1 MIVCRSKG
9 FIFLRVPKTASTS
22 ISKFLLDHLKFDS
35 DIDVHSSLYPYH
47 PSLNCFGIVGLNAH
61 PTLETFLRTKQITQK
76 DISNL
81 RVYGVL
87 REPVERTLSLFKFIL
102 HKYEEVEIAK
112 CSKNN
117 IIELGLRLLDKNE
130 QRFTYVAPI
139 KNKSLTDDAIGPK
152 IPLYPQSSWLVHY
165 NEPISNIL
173 VYPKFK
179 KFLLEY
185 TGRDDVGHE
194 LKSVELDSAE
204 TVSDSLVREI
214 KKIYN
219 EDFTLW
225 KKYGHL

>member
-47 PSLNCFGIVGLNAH
+47 PSLNCFGIVGLNSH
-61 PTLETFLRTKQITQK
+61 PSLNHFLKHKLISQK

-81 RVYGVL
+81 KVYGVL

-102 HKYEEVEIAK
+102 HSYEGIEISKYNQ
-112 CSKNN
+112 NN
-117 IIELGLRLLDKNE
+117 IIELGLELFDKNE
-130 QRFTYVAPI
+130 QKFTYVAPI
-139 KNKSLTDDAIGPK
+139 KNRFLPNDAIAPR